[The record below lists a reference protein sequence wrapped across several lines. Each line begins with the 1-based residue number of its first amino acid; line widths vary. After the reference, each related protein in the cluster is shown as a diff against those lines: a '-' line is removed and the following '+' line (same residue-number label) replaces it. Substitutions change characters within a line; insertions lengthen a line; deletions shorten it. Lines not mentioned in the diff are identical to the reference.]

1 MDDTLRTGMEG
12 DVIEERT
19 TTERAREDGGRL
31 RQAPPVEPEEG
42 WEAVEPLRIEGG
54 RGSFVS
60 GEPEGDRLRVAFFRR
75 RGDGHLVGRAW
86 FGAGAQ
92 GPPGHAHGGATAAVL
107 DEAMG
112 AAAWMAGHAVVAVH
126 IEFDLAEMLPLGTD
140 ARFEAWVERVE
151 GRKVHCRGR
160 LHADDGRDFATS
172 SGLFLTL
179 PEERFHDLL
188 DRVARAME
196 TTPEEL
202 REAMRER
209 GWKG

>member
-1 MDDTLRTGMEG
+1 MTDASTGRH
-12 DVIEERT
+12 D
-19 TTERAREDGGRL
+19 AGRL
-31 RQAPPVEPEEG
+31 HHAPPVRPEED

-75 RGDGHLVGRAW
+75 SGDGHLVGRAW

-112 AAAWMAGHAVVAVH
+112 AAAWMSGHAVVAVH
-126 IEFDLAEMLPLGTD
+126 IEFDLAAMLPLGTD
-140 ARFEAWVERVE
+140 ARFEAWVDRVD
-151 GRKVHCRGR
+151 GRKVRCRGR
-160 LHADDGRDFATS
+160 LHDDDGRDFATS

-188 DRVARAME
+188 DHVAKTMG
-196 TTPEEL
+196 TTPEKL
-202 REAMRER
+202 REAMRKR